1 PKRRDAADAEAAA
14 LPPAGVRLQREID
27 TREITRLDDAVP
39 ADADGVQPLDQRAAN
54 PEDAGAFGP
63 EQPLVPVGGEKID
76 RRPLHV
82 ERIDAESLDR
92 VDEEENAP
100 LAAKVAQRIE
110 IIAKTA
116 GELDEAEAQDARV
129 RVHGGAEVVDQEP
142 ALAARHTPHL
152 DAAIFQVQPR

>member
-1 PKRRDAADAEAAA
+1 
-14 LPPAGVRLQREID
+14 
-27 TREITRLDDAVP
+27 
-39 ADADGVQPLDQRAAN
+39 
-54 PEDAGAFGP
+54 
-63 EQPLVPVGGEKID
+63 
-76 RRPLHV
+76 LHV

-152 DAAIFQVQPR
+152 DAAIFQLQPRIDIGRVFLLGDDELDALLPRIAFA